1 MAMERFCMH
10 NTHWHDYLKS
20 VKSSE
25 VFSSS
30 DRSCVLDFAE
40 FDKLNPMHLVPVLV
54 DRDFVVSD
62 SYAILLV
69 ARVIFVQYLEEKYPQ
84 KALLPRDPRLKAL
97 NLQVSFFLFF
107 FCTFHSFKAEVSRR
121 F

>member
-10 NTHWHDYLKS
+10 NTRWHDYLKS

-54 DRDFVVSD
+54 DGDFVVSD

-69 ARVIFVQYLEEKYPQ
+69 GVI
-84 KALLPRDPRLKAL
+84 
-97 NLQVSFFLFF
+97 
-107 FCTFHSFKAEVSRR
+107 
-121 F
+121 